1 MAGEINLNVLLKSME
16 PSLQEGDYVFCTV
29 QNINQLDT
37 GELLLT
43 FKEKEGVTII
53 VKKDFADRN
62 ALTYSSIMAWITLMV
77 HSSLDAVGL
86 TAAFA
91 AALTNEGISCNVVA
105 GFYHD
110 HIFVAKEDAEIAMQA
125 LLRLAKEA
133 E

>member
-1 MAGEINLNVLLKSME
+1 MAGETSLDVLLKNLE

-29 QNINQLDT
+29 QNINQLDP
-37 GELLLT
+37 GELLLI
-43 FKEKEGVTII
+43 FKEKEGITII
-53 VKKDFADRN
+53 VKRDFADCN

-91 AALTNEGISCNVVA
+91 AALTKEGISCNVMA

-110 HIFVAKEDAEIAMQA
+110 HIFVAKGDAEKAMQA